1 MFRGDTEATQL
12 DLIFQVTGY
21 PQGETLRRYEAIE
34 QWPVFANTQTAA
46 QPSFLAKYGTGKN
59 KVLDG
64 AGLDLLQRLLDIDPV
79 RRITAGQ
86 ALQHEYFAQGEGVN
100 PAM

>member
-1 MFRGDTEATQL
+1 MFRSETEASQL
-12 DLIFQVTGY
+12 ELIFQVTGY
-21 PQGETLRRYEAIE
+21 PQGETLKRYEAIE
-34 QWPVFANTQTAA
+34 QWPVFSNTATTA
-46 QPSFLAKYGTGKN
+46 QNSFVAKYGTGKN

-86 ALQHEYFAQGEGVN
+86 ALQHEYFTQGEGVN
-100 PAM
+100 PAL